1 MKNDTFHGVL
11 IWNMRYN
18 INNLKRNTR
27 INYNE
32 VESCA
37 EDVQWTICNS
47 YQNSNVANN
56 KIQIANAA
64 IT

>member
-1 MKNDTFHGVL
+1 
-11 IWNMRYN
+11 MRYN

-56 KIQIANAA
+56 KIQIAKAA